1 MNLRRL
7 GTSFR
12 AFAPPPR
19 PRASAFLSTPA
30 LTLLLTYRVCK
41 AFEVESGHM
50 LSKHP
55 GLCRFPHGHT
65 RRVEVVLASESLDAC
80 DMVCDFKAVKLAV
93 KSYIDRLDHAMAMNE
108 RDPLLAKLDAT
119 TRERVVTFAA
129 DPTTEVLAKDIF
141 DFLAAELR
149 AQKAYRDDREA
160 EYRFPPGVR
169 LERVRVS
176 ETSSSWAEFGIG

>member
-1 MNLRRL
+1 M
-7 GTSFR
+7 
-12 AFAPPPR
+12 
-19 PRASAFLSTPA
+19 FLSTPP
-30 LTLLLTYRVCK
+30 LTLPLIYRVCK

-93 KSYIDRLDHAMAMNE
+93 KGYIDRLDHAMAMNE
-108 RDPLLAKLDAT
+108 RDPLLAKLDAA

-141 DFLAAELR
+141 EFLAAELR
-149 AQKAYRDDREA
+149 SLKTYHDDRGI
-160 EYRFPPGVR
+160 EYRFPAGIR
-169 LERVRVS
+169 LERIRVS
-176 ETSSSWAEFGIG
+176 ETSSSWAEYAIA